1 MLPGGRRPLPFFC
14 SRFGPFVSIRRVL
27 LCSCVLAVGSMGRRL
42 PRIRRC
48 ERSWLV
54 GLATKHSP
62 VPATKHSPDPAQE
75 ATTPFPLP
83 LSPRRLPSPLPL
95 PTLPRLPLL
104 PRRLRSLPSPLPLS
118 PLSRLHFRLPRRLPR
133 LLRRY
138 LGRGRSWGRNP
149 RDLIPRCARQPP
161 VTLMAG
167 QSTGTLWSGDASR
180 SLWPGYRALRSRAA
194 WRPLGAGRPHL
205 SDGDL
210 DEGALGH
217 PLGHVR
223 RRSVGLVDL
232 RGAAGGRPE

>member
-1 MLPGGRRPLPFFC
+1 MPFFC